1 MTAPAGWPEPSL
13 PRLEEGQ
20 TADVGLL
27 LEGTYP
33 YVSGGVSS
41 WVHELITG
49 FPDLSFGV
57 CFLGATPEM
66 YGGLKYRLP
75 ENLVHVEVHHIMAA
89 DGAAVRGPRRRR
101 VSEPVAD
108 AFTGLHD
115 AMRAQAT
122 PPAGVLDAIGALDE
136 PDGLSLEAFLR
147 DDASF
152 AALCADYDAH
162 HGAESFLDFF
172 WTARTMHLPLFK
184 LAAIARS
191 LPRFRVLHAV
201 STGYAGLLGAL
212 VKQRTGA
219 RFVLT
224 EHGIYTK
231 ERAIDLSHADWIKD
245 GAAESSGQAL
255 GGLRRLWIQF
265 FEALGRAA
273 YAAADPIVSLYD
285 GNRARQIADGAAPE
299 RTRIIPNGIDLQ
311 RFAAAGR
318 DASQGPPPVVG
329 LIGRVV
335 PIKDIKTFIRAMREV
350 VAVMPEAQGWIVGP
364 EDEDRRYAEECRALA
379 RTLGL
384 RDAVRFLGYRPAEEV
399 LPQLGVAVLTSISE
413 ALPLFVLEAFAA
425 GVPVVASDVG
435 CCRQLIERQPGA
447 DADPVGSAGA
457 VTGIA
462 APEETAREVVRLLRD
477 PEAWARARRVGRVR
491 VHGLYGREQMLDA
504 YRDVYGTALKET
516 HGRDRLRAS

>member
-1 MTAPAGWPEPSL
+1 MSVHALWPPSL
-13 PRLEEGQ
+13 PRLNTGEA
-20 TADVGLL
+20 ADVGLL

-33 YVSGGVSS
+33 YVSGGVSA

-49 FPDLSFGV
+49 FPDLTFGV
-57 CFLGATPEM
+57 CFLGATPDM
-66 YGGLKYRLP
+66 YGAIRYRLP
-75 ENLVHVEVHHIMAA
+75 ANVVHVEVHHIMTS
-89 DGAAVRGPRRRR
+89 DPPTRERRHRPD
-101 VSEPVAD
+101 SDLAAD
-108 AFTGLHD
+108 AFAGLHE
-115 AMRAQAT
+115 AMRTQT
-122 PPAGVLDAIGALDE
+122 PPPPAVLDAIGNLDE

-152 AALCADYDAH
+152 AALCAEYDAH
-162 HGAESFLDFF
+162 HGDQSFLDFF
-172 WTARTMHLPLFK
+172 WTARTMHRPLFK
-184 LAAIARS
+184 LAAIARD

-212 VKQRTGA
+212 VKRRTGA

-231 ERAIDLSHADWIKD
+231 ERAIDLAHAEWIKD
-245 GAAESSGQAL
+245 GALGPSGQAL

-273 YAAADPIVSLYD
+273 YAAADPIVSLYE

-299 RTRIIPNGIDLQ
+299 RTRIIPNGIDLA
-311 RFAAAGR
+311 RFAPARR
-318 DASQGPPPVVG
+318 DAARGAPPVVG

-350 VAVMPEAQGWIVGP
+350 VAAMPEAQGWIVGP

-384 RDAVRFLGYRPAEEV
+384 ADAVRFLGYRPAEEV
-399 LPQLGVAVLTSISE
+399 LPRLGVAVLTSISE

-435 CCRQLIERQPGA
+435 CCRELIEGHPDQDG
-447 DADPVGSAGA
+447 DPAGRAGA

-462 APEETAREVVRLLRD
+462 APEETAQAILRLLRD
-477 PEAWARARRVGRVR
+477 PEAWAQARRVGRVR
-491 VHGLYGREQMLDA
+491 AHGLYGRERMLDA

-516 HGRDRLRAS
+516 HGGDRLRAS

>member
-1 MTAPAGWPEPSL
+1 
-13 PRLEEGQ
+13 
-20 TADVGLL
+20 
-27 LEGTYP
+27 
-33 YVSGGVSS
+33 
-41 WVHELITG
+41 
-49 FPDLSFGV
+49 
-57 CFLGATPEM
+57 M
-66 YGGLKYRLP
+66 YGELKYRLP
-75 ENLVHVEVHHIMAA
+75 DNVVHLEVHHIMA
-89 DGAAVRGPRRRR
+89 
-101 VSEPVAD
+101 SEPPVRAPGRTQPANLVAD
-108 AFTGLHD
+108 TFAGLHE
-115 AMRAQAT
+115 AMRTQTAPSLGA
-122 PPAGVLDAIGALDE
+122 LDAIGALDE
-136 PDGLSLEAFLR
+136 PDGLSLDAFLR

-152 AALCADYDAH
+152 AALCDQYDAH
-162 HGAESFLDFF
+162 HGDESFLDFF
-172 WTARTMHLPLFK
+172 WTARTMHRPLFK

-212 VKQRTGA
+212 VQRRTGA

-231 ERAIDLSHADWIKD
+231 ERAIDLSHAAWIKD
-245 GAAESSGQAL
+245 GAPGPSGQAL

-273 YAAADPIVSLYD
+273 YAAADPIVSLYE

-299 RTRIIPNGIDLQ
+299 RTRIIPNGIDLD
-311 RFAAAGR
+311 RFAAAR
-318 DASQGPPPVVG
+318 RHASGGPPPVVG

-350 VAVMPEAQGWIVGP
+350 VSVMPEAQGWIVGP

-384 RDAVRFLGYRPAEEV
+384 GEAVRFLGYRPAEEV
-399 LPQLGVAVLTSISE
+399 LPDLGVAVLTSISE

-435 CCRQLIERQPGA
+435 CCRELIEGHPDQDG
-447 DADPVGSAGA
+447 DPAGSAGA

-462 APEETAREVVRLLRD
+462 APEETARAILNLLRD
-477 PEAWARARRVGRVR
+477 PDGWARARRIGRVR
-491 VHGLYGREQMLDA
+491 ALGLYGRERMLDA
-504 YRDVYGTALKET
+504 YRDVYGTALKEA
-516 HGRDRLRAS
+516 HGRDRVRAS

>member
-1 MTAPAGWPEPSL
+1 MTAALDGWPQPL
-13 PRLEEGQ
+13 PKLTDGG

-33 YVSGGVSS
+33 YVSGGVSA
-41 WVHELITG
+41 WVHELVTG

-57 CFLGATPEM
+57 CFLGATPEL

-75 ENLVHVEVHHIMAA
+75 ANVVHVEVHHIMTRAA
-89 DGAAVRGPRRRR
+89 PVPVRRRR
-101 VSEPVAD
+101 RAITDLVAETF
-108 AFTGLHD
+108 AGLHE
-115 AMRAQAT
+115 AMRTQST
-122 PPAGVLDAIGALDE
+122 PTAAALDEIGALDE

-152 AALCADYDAH
+152 AALSAEYDAH
-162 HGAESFLDFF
+162 HGGESFLDFF

-212 VKQRTGA
+212 VKRRTGA
-219 RFVLT
+219 PFVLT

-231 ERAIDLSHADWIKD
+231 ERAIDLSHADWIQD
-245 GAAESSGQAL
+245 GPPDRSGHAL

-273 YAAADPIVSLYD
+273 YAAADPIISLYE

-299 RTRIIPNGIDLQ
+299 RTRIIPNGIDLE
-311 RFAAAGR
+311 RFAAASR
-318 DASQGPPPVVG
+318 DAAPGPPPVVG

-364 EDEDRRYAEECRALA
+364 EDEDRRYADECRALA

-384 RDAVRFLGYRPAEEV
+384 ADAVRFLGYRPAQEV

-435 CCRQLIERQPGA
+435 CCRELVEGQPDG
-447 DADPVGSAGA
+447 DGDPAGSAGA

-462 APEETAREVVRLLRD
+462 APEETARAILGLLRD

-504 YRDVYGTALKET
+504 YRDVYGTALKES
-516 HGRDRLRAS
+516 HGRHRLRAS